1 MTVKSV
7 PHTTFALAGELE
19 DEVQKL
25 KSCIGLIN
33 QTLLSIGNDA
43 EQVERGQNQLSLLM
57 DIQSG
62 ISERLSALTA
72 AAYDLGRV
80 EKAAA

>member
-7 PHTTFALAGELE
+7 PHTTFALAIELE
-19 DEVQKL
+19 DEGQKL
-25 KSCIGLIN
+25 KACIGLIN

-57 DIQSG
+57 DIQGG

-72 AAYDLGRV
+72 AAYALARA